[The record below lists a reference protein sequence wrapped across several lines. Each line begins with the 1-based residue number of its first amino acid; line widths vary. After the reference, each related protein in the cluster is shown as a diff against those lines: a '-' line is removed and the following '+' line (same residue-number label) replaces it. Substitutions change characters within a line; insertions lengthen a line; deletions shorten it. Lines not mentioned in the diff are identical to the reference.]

1 MDQLITFGLTNAV
14 TAALLALAAAAIAR
28 FSRRPILWY
37 ALWLVVLLRLL
48 APPVFAVDLAIPVFA
63 RASSSSDAAMVE
75 VSGAAVAVSE
85 SGVAMDPLAIVGLIW
100 AAGALVVIGFA
111 IAQSFQL
118 RQILAVSDP
127 ASGEIENRV
136 RDLSRQLGVR
146 RPPPTVQVLDRVPPM
161 LWAFLGS
168 VRLILPA
175 ELLARLDEDMTDTL
189 LAHELIHLRRRDHW
203 VRHLE
208 LAALALFWW
217 NPVAWWATRRVRRA
231 QELCCDERVAELL
244 PNHRRAYADTLVET
258 AQFLSGRRLPLGSP
272 ARAMADLSQ
281 MKGRIQMIMTTSR
294 AGRMS
299 LATRLLAA
307 AMLVAALAVT
317 PILTA
322 TPDEPEFT
330 GRPVD
335 LVLEDADLDDVLAT
349 FSKLSAIEIL
359 VESGISG
366 KVTAKFEQVPW
377 DAALF
382 TILRDQGL
390 TWERTGDQLIVR
402 RADSEGLVP
411 VRPADGEPTA
421 RLAGKL
427 DGEDVF
433 RYIPDG
439 KISEPVIIDKVMPK
453 YPPEARKAGIK
464 GIVVGDL
471 MIDEIG
477 MVRDVVIKESASDEL
492 STAAIEAFEQWRFEP
507 AMMDGEAVVVR
518 YIVTIKF
525 NLK

>member
-1 MDQLITFGLTNAV
+1 MEQLITFGLTNSLA
-14 TAALLALAAAAIAR
+14 AALLAIAAALFAR
-28 FSRRPILWY
+28 FTQRPVLWY

-48 APPVFAVDLAIPVFA
+48 APPVFAIDLPIPDFA
-63 RASSSSDAAMVE
+63 RASASSDAATVA
-75 VSGAAVAVSE
+75 VSGGAVAVSE
-85 SGVAMDPLAIVGLIW
+85 SGAALDPLAIIGLIW

-118 RQILAVSDP
+118 RQILSSSDP
-127 ASGEIENRV
+127 ASGDINNRV

-146 RPPPTVQVLDRVPPM
+146 RSPTTVQVLDRVPPM

-168 VRLILPA
+168 VRLILPT
-175 ELLARLDEDMTDTL
+175 ELLTRLDARETDTL
-189 LAHELIHLRRRDHW
+189 LAHELVHLRRRDHW

-217 NPVAWWATRRVRRA
+217 NPIAWWATRRVRRA

-281 MKGRIQMIMTTSR
+281 MKGRIQMIMATSQ

-317 PILTA
+317 PVLTA
-322 TPDEPEFT
+322 TSDEPELT

-335 LVLEDADLDDVLAT
+335 LVLEEADLDDVLAT

-402 RADSEGLVP
+402 RPDSEGLVP
-411 VRPADGEPTA
+411 VSPAVGEPTA

-433 RYIPDG
+433 RYVPDG
-439 KISEPVIIDKVMPK
+439 RISEPVIIGKVMPK

-477 MVRDVVIKESASDEL
+477 MVRDVVIKESVSDEL
-492 STAAIEAFEQWRFEP
+492 STAAIEAFEQWTFEP
-507 AMMDGEAVVVR
+507 AIMDGKPVAVR
-518 YIVTIKF
+518 YIVTVAF
-525 NLK
+525 RLE